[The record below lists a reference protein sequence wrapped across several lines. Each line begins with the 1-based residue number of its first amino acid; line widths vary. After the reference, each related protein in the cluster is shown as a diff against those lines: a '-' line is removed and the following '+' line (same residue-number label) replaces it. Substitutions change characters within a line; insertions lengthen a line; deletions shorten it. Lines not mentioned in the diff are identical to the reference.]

1 MVDLQC
7 LALGIRRLQNLERL
21 TRLEVASFAGNH
33 ISRIQHLDGCTALQ
47 DLQLQVGHAAMIWAN
62 LTASLLCEAGSCH
75 GMPPQ

>member
-47 DLQLQVGHAAMIWAN
+47 DLQLQVGM
-62 LTASLLCEAGSCH
+62 
-75 GMPPQ
+75 QQ

>member
-21 TRLEVASFAGNH
+21 TRLEVASFAGNY

-47 DLQLQVGHAAMIWAN
+47 DLQLQVGV
-62 LTASLLCEAGSCH
+62 
-75 GMPPQ
+75 Q